1 MTEPWLTQLIEDLEE
16 EFEACGIMG
25 LYHFTWWQQIGSRPD
40 ERDLIVARAHEAY
53 AVFVQ
58 RHPEAWLGW
67 ITWPGMEP
75 ELARRADPGTELDF
89 ILDPDSSPDTPLLVL
104 VDGSEA

>member
-1 MTEPWLTQLIEDLEE
+1 MTDDWLAELIAGVEE

-75 ELARRADPGTELDF
+75 ELAVCADPDTELDF
-89 ILDPDSSPDTPLLVL
+89 ILDSDAHGDAPILVL
-104 VDGSEA
+104 VDGSVA